1 MFSVLKSCQLL
12 LLLFFKVVT
21 FQVVL
26 VSNGDRSFILIN
38 YGDIAETGQVWL
50 VSGVKMVTHF
60 VRDVP
65 IRFLVPPIRSESLNI
80 EYLPIPSPNP
90 ILIYS

>member
-12 LLLFFKVVT
+12 FVVVFKVVT